1 MKFSVY
7 RNKITYIS
15 IVLSLLFNMS
25 CASDDQIPNSRDAI
39 YLSIP
44 DSHFETKLIE
54 QGIDSDGVVNQK
66 ILKSD
71 AEGISHLDLNLN
83 SFSDGI
89 SDLTGIEGFINLKLL
104 SASNQELEQIDLS
117 YNTLLDT
124 LYLLGNKLSSI
135 DLSNNTKLIFVDIQI
150 NDFSA
155 SSSIIGLSN
164 ATGLKDLDISH
175 NYLEDFSIH
184 NESLEILHMSH
195 NELKTLNTDGLIN
208 LKHVFVLSNKLEIVD
223 FSTNTSLETLLL
235 TANRLENIEL
245 YNNTSLTHL
254 YMASNSLSNLDVSYN
269 SELIDLRIDRNP
281 NLTCVKIKK
290 DQNPYIMKSDYQE
303 LNTICN

>member
-1 MKFSVY
+1 
-7 RNKITYIS
+7 
-15 IVLSLLFNMS
+15 MS